1 MTAEDFV
8 YDVFE
13 IKALLEDDHDID
25 QLWVLNKFN
34 NYRSIY
40 IKQDIALNNEI
51 RPVWLQRL
59 HKQKTKKVNSA
70 DDPNISLTSITLSKV
85 TLPKLMSVNDD
96 LGLYRVTGSAGI
108 SHFDL
113 MDFNT
118 MIMKIDIKEERMG
131 QYGYAARIGND
142 LYLYPLTMEIQAL
155 VLAENPFD
163 IQINDNGV
171 LRNMLVTDEYPME
184 RDMAQRIV
192 LDILTKDLAIN
203 DKAIT
208 DIVNDSQQQFKLLK
222 SGSNQFA
229 ENQQGN

>member
-1 MTAEDFV
+1 MTAEEIV

-25 QLWVLNKFN
+25 QLWVLTKFN

-40 IKQDIALNNEI
+40 ISQDYAVNNEI
-51 RPVWLQRL
+51 RPSWLQRL
-59 HKQKTKKVNSA
+59 HKQKTTKVNSA
-70 DDPNISLTSITLSKV
+70 DDPSISMTSITLSKV
-85 TLPKLMSVNDD
+85 VLPPLMSLSED

-118 MIMKIDIKEERMG
+118 MIMKIDIGEERMG
-131 QYGYAARIGND
+131 QYGYASRIGNT
-142 LYLYPLTMEIQAL
+142 LYLYPLTMEIQAF

-163 IQINDNGV
+163 IQFNDNGV
-171 LRNMLVTDEYPME
+171 LRAMRVTDPYPV
-184 RDMAQRIV
+184 DNAMAQRII
-192 LDILTKDLAIN
+192 LDILTKDLALN

-208 DIVNDSQQQFKLLK
+208 DIVNDSQQQFKILK
-222 SGSNQFA
+222 GADPQYA
-229 ENQQGN
+229 ENNKGS